1 MFTLLNILKSIDIT
15 GGKKA
20 ALLQEDEDHLFGKT
34 FRSQLIEIERS
45 KKSLRKFL
53 RLILRKILP
62 FGKALCLTKTNCK
75 VEGDKIILQSQVTK
89 TKTKISNFKTTRVQV
104 LENFIMQVQHQ
115 MGNTSFE
122 IQKDVPVTSSLEQF
136 ALIKIATLGHVHP
149 TIT

>member
-104 LENFIMQVQHQ
+104 LESYIMQVQHQ
-115 MGNTSFE
+115 MGNTSFK
-122 IQKDVPVTSSLEQF
+122 IQKGVPVTSSLKLF
-136 ALIKIATLGHVHP
+136 ALIKFATLGHVHP
-149 TIT
+149 IIT

>member
-1 MFTLLNILKSIDIT
+1 M
-15 GGKKA
+15 
-20 ALLQEDEDHLFGKT
+20 QEDEDHLFGKR

-45 KKSLRKFL
+45 KKKSQEVFKVN
-53 RLILRKILP
+53 IEKDPP
-62 FGKALCLTKTNCK
+62 FRNCK

-104 LENFIMQVQHQ
+104 LESFIMQVQHQ

>member
-1 MFTLLNILKSIDIT
+1 MKSIDIT

-20 ALLQEDEDHLFGKT
+20 TLLQEDEDHLFGKR

-45 KKSLRKFL
+45 KKKSQEVFKVN
-53 RLILRKILP
+53 IEKDPP
-62 FGKALCLTKTNCK
+62 FRNCK

-104 LENFIMQVQHQ
+104 LESFIMQVQHQ

>member
-1 MFTLLNILKSIDIT
+1 M
-15 GGKKA
+15 
-20 ALLQEDEDHLFGKT
+20 
-34 FRSQLIEIERS
+34 
-45 KKSLRKFL
+45 
-53 RLILRKILP
+53 
-62 FGKALCLTKTNCK
+62 
-75 VEGDKIILQSQVTK
+75 EGDKIILQSQVTK

-104 LENFIMQVQHQ
+104 LESYIMQVQHQ

>member
-1 MFTLLNILKSIDIT
+1 M
-15 GGKKA
+15 
-20 ALLQEDEDHLFGKT
+20 
-34 FRSQLIEIERS
+34 
-45 KKSLRKFL
+45 
-53 RLILRKILP
+53 
-62 FGKALCLTKTNCK
+62 
-75 VEGDKIILQSQVTK
+75 EGDKIILQSQVTK

-104 LENFIMQVQHQ
+104 LESFIMQVQHQ